1 MERKSTGDARN
12 VKFIT
17 FFNLH
22 LKDEININGST
33 TVFCLT
39 IICTLGRI
47 QTKDK
52 TRKKAIVRQKW
63 Q

>member
-1 MERKSTGDARN
+1 MERKSKEDARN

-52 TRKKAIVRQKW
+52 TRKKQ
-63 Q
+63 